1 MYAVKGFIFTE
12 KDNVIHRIPLPDGLF
27 AENHDEAHETFAA
40 MGITQYMFRLIP
52 VVIKEGE

>member
-12 KDNVIHRIPLPDGLF
+12 KDNVIHRIPLPDGLL
-27 AENHDEAHETFAA
+27 AKNHDEAHETFAA
-40 MGITQYMFRLIP
+40 MGITQYMFRLVP

>member
-12 KDNVIHRIPLPDGLF
+12 KDNIIHRIPLPDGLL
-27 AENHDEAHETFAA
+27 AKDHDEAHKTFAA
-40 MGITQYMFRLIP
+40 MGITNYMFTLIP

>member
-12 KDNVIHRIPLPDGLF
+12 KDNVIQRISLPDGLL
-27 AENHDEAHETFAA
+27 AESYDEAHETFTA
-40 MGITQYMFRLIP
+40 MGITNYMFTLIP

>member
-1 MYAVKGFIFTE
+1 MYAVKGFIVTE
-12 KDNVIHRIPLPDGLF
+12 KDNVIHRIPLPDGLL
-27 AENHDEAHETFAA
+27 AENHDEAHETFAT

>member
-12 KDNVIHRIPLPDGLF
+12 KDNVIHRIPLPDGLL

-40 MGITQYMFRLIP
+40 MGIAQYMFRLIP

>member
-12 KDNVIHRIPLPDGLF
+12 KDNVIHRISLPDGLL
-27 AENHDEAHETFAA
+27 AENYDEAHETFAA

-52 VVIKEGE
+52 VVIKEG

>member
-1 MYAVKGFIFTE
+1 MYVVKGFIFTE
-12 KDNVIHRIPLPDGLF
+12 KDNVIHRIPLPDGLL
-27 AENHDEAHETFAA
+27 AENYDEAHETFAA

>member
-12 KDNVIHRIPLPDGLF
+12 KDNVIHRIPLPDGLL
-27 AENHDEAHETFAA
+27 AGNHDEAHETFAE

>member
-12 KDNVIHRIPLPDGLF
+12 KDNVIHKIPLPDGLL

-40 MGITQYMFRLIP
+40 MGITNYMFRLIP

>member
-12 KDNVIHRIPLPDGLF
+12 KDNAIHRISLPDGLL
-27 AENHDEAHETFAA
+27 AESYDEARETFTA
-40 MGITQYMFRLIP
+40 MGITNYMFALIP

>member
-12 KDNVIHRIPLPDGLF
+12 KDNVIHRIPLPDGLL

-40 MGITQYMFRLIP
+40 MGITQYMFRLIQ

>member
-12 KDNVIHRIPLPDGLF
+12 KDNVIHRIPLPDGLL
-27 AENHDEAHETFAA
+27 AENHDEAHKTFAA

-52 VVIKEGE
+52 AVIKEGE